1 MRNRS
6 FVRGAFILTIANIVD
21 RAIGFVFRIILS
33 NLLGS
38 EGTGIYQIALPIY
51 FVSIT
56 FITSGITA
64 VTSRFVSEERAK
76 NNKKNIFSIM
86 EVSFFIVIVMGIAI
100 SSIIFFN
107 AKYISNNLL
116 HEPRAYL
123 SILIFSPVL
132 IVVSSSSIFK
142 GFFQGLINMVPASV
156 SEIVEQ
162 IVRVFLTLYL
172 FSVFTGMKL
181 EYAAAIA
188 VFGIAIGEV
197 TSFIMYIFYYRR
209 ELKYINE
216 EMPNEGTIW
225 KKADIAKTVIKT
237 SFPITIS
244 RMIVNILDLFESLII
259 PPKLVKSGLSHKE
272 AISEFGKLSGMAYPL
287 AYMPAVITM
296 SLSVTVLPAVS
307 EAASLKR
314 WDTVRQ
320 RINQAI
326 GYTTMIGIPAA
337 VLFVMLPDE
346 IASLLYPKS
355 PGVGVLVKL
364 IAAGSIFAYLESIV
378 TSILN
383 GLGMQNLVLRNSA
396 IWTAISVIA
405 MYLLVPIPSL
415 RLFGYIYGFIFAD
428 AFVFFLNFKALVKLT
443 NLEIDFNNWLLK
455 PLIAALIMG
464 IYDTIVYFN
473 LTAAIANEWITMSI
487 TVLSGFLVYIISCQL
502 VKLPYLEDLNRL
514 IFSRNK

>member
-1 MRNRS
+1 MHNRS
-6 FVRGAFILTIANIVD
+6 FVRGAFILTIANVID

-51 FVSIT
+51 FVAIT

-76 NNKKNIFSIM
+76 GNRKNIFSIM
-86 EVSFFIVIVMGIAI
+86 EVSFFIVIFMGVVI
-100 SSIIFFN
+100 SSVIFFN
-107 AKYISNNLL
+107 AKYISDNLL

-123 SILIFSPVL
+123 SILVFTPVL
-132 IVVSSSSIFK
+132 IIVSSSSIFK
-142 GFFQGLINMVPASV
+142 GFFQGLINMIPASV

-162 IVRVFLTLYL
+162 IVRVSLTLYL
-172 FSVFTGMKL
+172 FSILTDIKL
-181 EYAAAIA
+181 EYAAVIA
-188 VFGIAIGEV
+188 VLGIAAGEV
-197 TSFIMYIFYYRR
+197 TSFLMYIFYYRR
-209 ELKYINE
+209 ELSYIKE
-216 EMPNEGTIW
+216 EMPDEGKIW
-225 KKADIAKTVIKT
+225 DKLDIAKTIIKT

-244 RMIVNILDLFESLII
+244 RLIVNILDLFESLII
-259 PPKLVKSGLSHKE
+259 PSRLIKSGLTHKE

-307 EAASLKR
+307 EAASLKK
-314 WDTVRQ
+314 WDTVRL

-326 GYTTMIGIPAA
+326 GYTTMIAIPAII
-337 VLFVMLPDE
+337 LFLTLHDE
-346 IASLLYPKS
+346 IATLLYPNS
-355 PGVGVLVKL
+355 PGVGALVKI

-383 GLGMQNLVLRNSA
+383 GLGMQNMVLKNSV
-396 IWTAISVIA
+396 IWTVISVIA
-405 MYLLVPIPSL
+405 MYVLIPIPSL

-428 AFVFFLNFKALVKLT
+428 ILVFILNFRELVKVTGLT
-443 NLEIDFNNWLLK
+443 VDYNNWFFK
-455 PLIAALIMG
+455 PLTSALIMS
-464 IYDTIVYFN
+464 IADTIMYFN
-473 LTAAIANEWITMSI
+473 LISVIANKWIVMFI
-487 TVLSGFLVYIISCQL
+487 TVSSGLALYLLISYII
-502 VKLPYLEDLNRL
+502 KLPYLNDLNKL